1 MTIVRSVSTN
11 YAGHKINIDNPKVT
25 RAILE
30 DAVNFMFTQRR
41 FYGAE
46 WALKMGVHAYA
57 VAQAVTKG
65 MKGARGDD
73 TLKERMFRLGLL
85 HNMHFAVAGLNL
97 PYQIEANIPNLEE
110 TFQPLVEAIHDRIG
124 IDPPNRDEVVL
135 LRKAREAVTYAEMRR
150 APFSWFDEEHHVIM
164 SFASVCSI
172 DLNFSFANAEAFKRE
187 AFATMEGF
195 D

>member
-1 MTIVRSVSTN
+1 MTIVRSVFTN

-25 RAILE
+25 RTILE

-41 FYGAE
+41 FHGAE
-46 WALKMGVHAYA
+46 WALTMGVHAYA
-57 VAQAVTKG
+57 VAHDLAKHMG
-65 MKGARGDD
+65 RGSP
-73 TLKERMFRLGLL
+73 LKERLFQLGLL

-110 TFQPLVEAIHDRIG
+110 TFQPLVEVIHDRIG
-124 IDPPNRDEVVL
+124 IDPPNRDEVAL

-172 DLNFSFANAEAFKRE
+172 NLEFSFANAEDFKRK